1 VKKYLVASRVTSL
14 SNAFDTL
21 VAGDAKGFQRQFTA
35 FLQEYLALYLMPH
48 HKEKV
53 YQALCYML
61 IYALFGKEYDVRME
75 QDAGNGRSDIT
86 AHPFSPC
93 RSLAFIFEIKSVT
106 PHVTT
111 KGKRSLKK
119 AKRIEKDLENAKIQG
134 LAQIA
139 DRRYRERIPLHTKK
153 VHEFVFVFS
162 GKFCVAAVR
171 TLERNPTENW
181 EQAAADT
188 TDMVVSESLVDET
201 DMDEEDEWMIDGE
214 EDVGDEAYEDEEA

>member
-1 VKKYLVASRVTSL
+1 MKKFLVDNRVTSL
-14 SNAFDTL
+14 SNVFDIL
-21 VAGDAKGFQRQFTA
+21 VEGDAKGFQRLFTA
-35 FLQEYLALYLMPH
+35 FLQEYLALYLTPH

-75 QDAGNGRSDIT
+75 QNAGYGRSDIT

-93 RSLAFIFEIKSVT
+93 HSLAFIFEIKSVSPYLRT
-106 PHVTT
+106 N
-111 KGKRSLKK
+111 GKRSLKT
-119 AKRIEKDLENAKIQG
+119 AKRIEKNLENAKTQG
-134 LAQIA
+134 LTQIA
-139 DRRYRERIPLHTKK
+139 ERRYRERIPLHAKK

-171 TLERNPTENW
+171 TLERSPTENW

-188 TDMVVSESLVDET
+188 TGMVVSECLVDET
-201 DMDEEDEWMIDGE
+201 DIGE
-214 EDVGDEAYEDEEA
+214 EDDGDEDEEA